1 MKKEFSVMKWLAFPP
16 VSLALAVAVSYVS
29 VRLFDWEGSVPYLLT
44 SGVVFLISLVLT
56 HYTSSPRKAVRISA
70 FVWKG
75 LAWASLTVSLV
86 YSISI
91 QREVQGARITETGQ
105 TEYVKAVAS
114 LKSGRAQRDA
124 MSGRGQSAAKSV
136 GELYERAEASL
147 FWILLAEIS
156 IALGGLL
163 CTYGLAAVNIAD
175 SPQGQSAGNPQQ
187 SAGSPHGQSALPQ
200 LSVSMAQPIA
210 AAPLRARAQ
219 AIAPIAS
226 GRGQFLRFLISGNG
240 YALHFREGRAASEH
254 ICHVS
259 VPEAQI
265 LRTMNFD
272 DAARWAIEKREASHG
287 GADAMVLKLKGAL
300 L

>member
-1 MKKEFSVMKWLAFPP
+1 MKWLIFPP

-29 VRLFDWEGSVPYLLT
+29 VRLFDWEGSIPYLLT

-56 HYTSSPRKAVRISA
+56 HYTSSVRKAVRISA

-91 QREVQGARITETGQ
+91 QREVQGAKITEAGQ

-124 MSGRGQSAAKSV
+124 MSGRGQSAAKST
-136 GELYERAEASL
+136 GELYEKAEANL

-163 CTYGLAAVNIAD
+163 CTYGLAAVRGAD
-175 SPQGQSAGNPQQ
+175 SPHGQSAGSPQP
-187 SAGSPHGQSALPQ
+187 SAGNPHGQSALPS
-200 LSVSMAQPIA
+200 LSVSVAQPVT
-210 AAPLRARAQ
+210 AAPFRARPQ
-219 AIAPIAS
+219 SIAPIAS
-226 GRGQFLRFLISGNG
+226 GRGQSLRFLISGNG

-259 VPEAQI
+259 APEAQV
-265 LRTMNFD
+265 LRTMNFE
-272 DAARWAIEKREASHG
+272 DAARWAIEKRESSHG